1 MSSLFKSTNNTRQ
14 LIKGDS
20 RFIRSDVPVSLTA
33 EETQWLIDEDVLTVI
48 DLREGSEQPAKS
60 CPLKYDKRFEYLSMP
75 VTGGNAVPDTAEGV
89 IRSYIQMCD
98 EKMQRIIDKA
108 FHSSSSVLFFC
119 NAGKDRTGVV
129 SALLLYTLGYDDEYI
144 INDYMLSADN
154 LKDVLAEY
162 AQANNDIDIDIITP
176 HEEYIKGFLEWYK
189 QNRA

>member
-1 MSSLFKSTNNTRQ
+1 
-14 LIKGDS
+14 
-20 RFIRSDVPVSLTA
+20 
-33 EETQWLIDEDVLTVI
+33 
-48 DLREGSEQPAKS
+48 
-60 CPLKYDKRFEYLSMP
+60 
-75 VTGGNAVPDTAEGV
+75 
-89 IRSYIQMCD
+89 MCD

-108 FHSSSSVLFFC
+108 VHSNSNVLFFC
-119 NAGKDRTGVV
+119 SAGKDRTGVV

-162 AQANNDIDIDIITP
+162 AQANDDIDIDIITP

>member
-60 CPLKYDKRFEYLSMP
+60 CPLIDDKRFEYLSMP

-98 EKMQRIIDKA
+98 EQMQRIIDKA
-108 FHSSSSVLFFC
+108 VHSNSNVLFFC

-129 SALLLYTLGYDDEYI
+129 SALMLYTLGYDDEYI

-162 AQANNDIDIDIITP
+162 AQANDDIDIDIITP

>member
-60 CPLKYDKRFEYLSMP
+60 CPLKYDKRFEYLIMP

-108 FHSSSSVLFFC
+108 VHSNSNVLFFC

-162 AQANNDIDIDIITP
+162 AQANDDIDIDIITP